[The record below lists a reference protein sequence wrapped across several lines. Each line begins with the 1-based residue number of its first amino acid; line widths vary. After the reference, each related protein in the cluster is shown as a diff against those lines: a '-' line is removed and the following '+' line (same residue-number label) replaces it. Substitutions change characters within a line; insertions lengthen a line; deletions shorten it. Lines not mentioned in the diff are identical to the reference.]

1 MESARQE
8 ARDANKKAFEA
19 AFKDQPEEAL
29 RLLRENVSAFPC
41 CYTLNNLACYLL
53 CEERY
58 PSQQDCLEASV
69 LLRRSLQRNP
79 RDYHT
84 LSLAGY
90 AAWKLHRIPE
100 AHEMYTLAVQQHPTA
115 ESLYFLALL
124 SFERKYYTQAA
135 DCFAR
140 LEPYIQAMKV
150 FQQENCPLADMT
162 EAESNHYAT
171 DYLYQPYPNIY
182 SLWVSCLVW
191 AGLMPEAREVAK
203 RSILLESYCN
213 PDEKRSLA
221 YFETGSFTAYTLLEE
236 YETLHHMLKL
246 ICKKNGRIIKVFYYP
261 AQEEIPICHTHL
273 PAQAYFIVK
282 RLIKQKVLSDKTLL
296 KEWRKDFWEIPSI
309 RRRRLLK
316 RGEFISIR
324 SFSLNEIYQ
333 HYKWRLGRVYLVYI
347 QRQLL
352 ELPFIKVGV
361 PDLKEMHYSDYPE
374 TTNELVKFKQEMD
387 RGMHINPKY
396 TAHASRRVRQ
406 YRLKEI
412 TLIQPIRFP
421 GYNRLIPNGVVHRVF
436 RFTEPFGGVS

>member
-1 MESARQE
+1 VESVRQE

-58 PSQQDCLEASV
+58 PSQQDCLEASA

-90 AAWKLHRIPE
+90 AAWKLNRIPE
-100 AHEMYTLAVQQHPTA
+100 AHEMYTLAVQQHPTS

-124 SFERKYYTQAA
+124 SFKRKYYAQAA

-150 FQQENCPLADMT
+150 FQLENCPLADMT

-171 DYLYQPYPNIY
+171 YYLFPPPLGVMNIY

-203 RSILLESYCN
+203 RSILLESYRN
-213 PDEKRSLA
+213 PDEKRTLD

-236 YETLHHMLKL
+236 YEALHRMLKL
-246 ICKKNGRIIKVFYYP
+246 TCEKDMRVKLLFNYF
-261 AQEEIPICHTHL
+261 AQETILCNQSHL
-273 PAQAYFIVK
+273 SAQPYFLMK
-282 RLIKQKVLSDKTLL
+282 QLIKQKVLSDKSFL
-296 KEWRKDFWEIPSI
+296 KEWRKNTLTITKV
-309 RRRRLLK
+309 RGHRLDRMAGYTSTYSLT
-316 RGEFISIR
+316 
-324 SFSLNEIYQ
+324 FSDIYR
-333 HYKWRLGRVYLVYI
+333 HYQWLLGRFYLVYI

-352 ELPFIKVGV
+352 EMPFLDVGV
-361 PDLKEMHYSDYPE
+361 PDLNEMHYSDYPG
-374 TTNELVKFKQEMD
+374 TTYKLVIFKQEMD
-387 RGMHINPKY
+387 RGMHISP
-396 TAHASRRVRQ
+396 
-406 YRLKEI
+406 
-412 TLIQPIRFP
+412 
-421 GYNRLIPNGVVHRVF
+421 
-436 RFTEPFGGVS
+436 